1 MNGDEFNMKSP
12 EEKELDKYKER
23 YDELMSDYEKK
34 QKSLCNVKTTLDRF
48 ETRFV
53 KYLGRKYETID
64 ELDYKLREFKKQ
76 RNAFNQTYD
85 FKYDFDDIFEEVKK
99 REEDIIVK
107 NKETDE
113 EKSLKEIY
121 RDMVK
126 EIHPD
131 RTGNDEDEKVRTD
144 IMAEIN
150 EAYREKDKE
159 RMMIIYNKW
168 KNDPK
173 SVEGEGTGDKLVRV
187 IRNIYNLEDNIY
199 DLEKEKRKIC
209 TSDLYM
215 LKKEMDRLKA
225 VGVDG
230 MRGLSQSLDKEIA
243 MKKKIVRFFELLK
256 EKANYQK

>member
-1 MNGDEFNMKSP
+1 MSDDDFNMKSP
-12 EEKELDKYKER
+12 EEKELDKYRKA

-34 QKSLCNVKTTLDRF
+34 EKSLNNMKTILDRF
-48 ETRFV
+48 ENRFV
-53 KYLGRKYETID
+53 KYLGRKYEIID
-64 ELDYKLREFKKQ
+64 ELDYKLKEFKKQ
-76 RNAFNQTYD
+76 RSSFTQTYD

-107 NKETDE
+107 NKETEKD
-113 EKSLKEIY
+113 KSLKEIY

-150 EAYREKDKE
+150 QAYREKDKE

-168 KNDPK
+168 KSNPN
-173 SVEGEGTGDKLVRV
+173 SVDGEGTGDKLVRL
-187 IRNIYNLEDNIY
+187 IRSIYTLQNSICDVEN
-199 DLEKEKRKIC
+199 EKRKVC
-209 TSDLYM
+209 NSDLYM
-215 LKKEMDRLKA
+215 LKKEMDRLRA

-230 MRGLSQSLDKEIA
+230 MRGISQSLDKEIA
-243 MKKKIVRFFELLK
+243 MKKRIVRFFDLLK
-256 EKANYQK
+256 EQVDSQN